1 MIRNSYLLSSR
12 TTLHL
17 ARAGPEWMLGI
28 SKGMSYHT
36 SNEQTTCTA
45 VRVSLLLMRSGRVS
59 YSLAVATPRLAQ
71 RPAGGH
77 CAALCGGAAV
87 RRRASCEQH
96 ARCEQKHCLRE
107 RTSCRVQTAPFA
119 FGTCQTKAFC
129 PSLPPCHGAL
139 RLPKYNGLEGF
150 GAWAWYSLRPKV
162 TDIRFRGAVRGRIK
176 FRTD

>member
-28 SKGMSYHT
+28 SKGMSSHKQRT
-36 SNEQTTCTA
+36 NHLHCCQGISVADA
-45 VRVSLLLMRSGRVS
+45 VRPCVIFPCCCNASACATTSGRP
-59 YSLAVATPRLAQ
+59 LR
-71 RPAGGH
+71 
-77 CAALCGGAAV
+77 CAV
-87 RRRASCEQH
+87 RRCRSQEKSELRTTCKVRAE
-96 ARCEQKHCLRE
+96 ALPTRKDKLPRAN
-107 RTSCRVQTAPFA
+107 RP
-119 FGTCQTKAFC
+119 FC